1 MTQEVNQER
10 GSTEPVFNERE
21 FLRKARLRSVLRI
34 TLISLAVAI
43 GVLLLAFVLPEI
55 MLQKQENRL
64 DCLYPELIRFSE
76 PNTVA
81 LGGESYGVRWLGR
94 QKRYYLLRLVGD
106 KPCAAGTLTLDFDAW
121 GGEQSKGHYTFCVL
135 DPDEPLI
142 RRYPGISTGLPE
154 GAKVYLAPYAVPRLE
169 FYHPAVNYEKIR
181 REFGVLE
188 TIPRDNLVEMALS
201 FSRPLT
207 LDEMRALLPKEL
219 KPMWGAVCA
228 FEDQAYRKN
237 PYLARRLVGNP
248 YLESP
253 EGEKEFITALE
264 ALSRIPSYHSD
275 NLKRTVVF
283 LREHGVRYYGVVAVG
298 DPATL
303 QELSRNESITGAV
316 LGIVTPPY

>member
-1 MTQEVNQER
+1 
-10 GSTEPVFNERE
+10 
-21 FLRKARLRSVLRI
+21 
-34 TLISLAVAI
+34 
-43 GVLLLAFVLPEI
+43 
-55 MLQKQENRL
+55 
-64 DCLYPELIRFSE
+64 
-76 PNTVA
+76 
-81 LGGESYGVRWLGR
+81 
-94 QKRYYLLRLVGD
+94 
-106 KPCAAGTLTLDFDAW
+106 
-121 GGEQSKGHYTFCVL
+121 
-135 DPDEPLI
+135 
-142 RRYPGISTGLPE
+142 
-154 GAKVYLAPYAVPRLE
+154 
-169 FYHPAVNYEKIR
+169 
-181 REFGVLE
+181 
-188 TIPRDNLVEMALS
+188 EMALS

-275 NLKRTVVF
+275 NLKRTAVF

-298 DPATL
+298 SPTAL